1 MRGRI
6 LPAVAGIL
14 SAALIGGGLGAADWP
29 MWGGRPDRNMVSGEA
44 PLPNDFDPGDL
55 KADAASV
62 KPGRNVKWVV
72 PLGSRTFSTPVVS
85 GGRVFMGTNN
95 GGLRDP
101 KYPGDRGVLLC
112 LKESDGSLLWQ
123 LVTAGPAYALLGQCS
138 PPTVEGDRL
147 YVLTGRSEVLC
158 LDVKGLADGND
169 GPFLD
174 EAGYF
179 ARTALQPLLR
189 KPRPPRNV
197 PPPVELGERDADI
210 LWRYDAM
217 AELGVYPHDAANSA
231 ALIVGDTLFIGTSNN
246 IGGPQERKPG
256 SKVPALIALDK
267 KTGRLLAVE
276 DTGIAERLYHGGWS
290 SPSLGTVGG
299 KPLVFY
305 GGGDGWC
312 YAFDANVQPGPDGT
326 PGVIR
331 CVWRFNCNTPDLLA
345 APYHVPRDGPSEVIA
360 TAVFHRGRVYVDIGQ
375 DPDHNVGRGRL
386 VCINASGAGDVTD
399 TALVWDYRDI
409 NRSIST
415 VAVADGLVYA
425 ADVAGVI
432 HCLDADTGTVYW
444 KHFTGGSI
452 WASPLVADG
461 KVYVGNRGGILTVM
475 AAGKEKR
482 VLSTVNLAAK
492 IHPSPV
498 AANGALYI
506 ANENR
511 LWAVSGR

>member
-1 MRGRI
+1 MLGRI
-6 LPAVAGIL
+6 PPVTAGIL
-14 SAALIGGGLGAADWP
+14 AAALAAGGLGAADWP
-29 MWGGRPDRNMVSGEA
+29 TWGGRPDRNMVSGEA
-44 PLPNDFDPGDL
+44 GLPADFDPGDL
-55 KADAASV
+55 KADPTSQ

-85 GGRVFMGTNN
+85 GGRVFIGTNN

-138 PPTVEGDRL
+138 PPTVDGDRL
-147 YVLTGRSEVLC
+147 YLLTGRSEVLC

-169 GPFLD
+169 GPFVD
-174 EAGYF
+174 EASRF
-179 ARTALQPLLR
+179 AQPPPPLL
-189 KPRPPRNV
+189 PRRPM
-197 PPPVELGERDADI
+197 PPPHAPPIKLGEHDADI
-210 LWRYDAM
+210 IWRFDAM
-217 AELGVYPHDAANSA
+217 LELGVYPHDAAHSA
-231 ALIVGDTLFIGTSNN
+231 ALIVGDTLFIGTSHN
-246 IGGPQERKPG
+246 IPGPEARKPG

-267 KTGRLLAVE
+267 KTGRLLGVE

-290 SPSLGTVGG
+290 SPSLGMVGG

-312 YAFDANVQPGPDGT
+312 YAFDPDVRPGPDGR

-331 CVWRFNCNTPDLLA
+331 CVWRFNCNPPDLLA
-345 APYHVPRDGPSEVIA
+345 VRYKTPNDGPCEVIA
-360 TAVFHRGRVYVDIGQ
+360 TPVFHEGRVYVAIGQ
-375 DPDHNVGRGRL
+375 DPDHGTGRGRL

-399 TALVWDYRDI
+399 TAPVWDYRDI

-415 VAVADGLVYA
+415 VSITDGLLYT
-425 ADVAGVI
+425 ADRAGTI
-432 HCLDADTGTVYW
+432 HCLDAETGKAYW
-444 KHFTGGSI
+444 KHYTGGAI
-452 WASPLVADG
+452 WTSTLVADG
-461 KVYVGNRGGILTVM
+461 KVYVGNRNGVLTVL

-482 VLSTVNLAAK
+482 VLGTVNLATK
-492 IHPSPV
+492 IHPSAV
-498 AANGALYI
+498 AANGVLYI

-511 LWAVSGR
+511 LWAVLGR